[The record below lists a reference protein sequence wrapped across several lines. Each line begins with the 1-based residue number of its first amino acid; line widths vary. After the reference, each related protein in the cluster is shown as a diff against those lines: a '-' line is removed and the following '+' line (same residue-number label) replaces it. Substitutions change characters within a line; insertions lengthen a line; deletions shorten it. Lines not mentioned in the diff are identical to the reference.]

1 MVRILKHSMIIT
13 LALLICT
20 FCVGCIGLSKNSH
33 DTDNTEADTT
43 KPVISITNPEKSK
56 IGRITV
62 VDQFDETVFSYYGN
76 IEIRND
82 GRNGK
87 DIDVYV
93 RMTEGKDN

>member
-1 MVRILKHSMIIT
+1 M
-13 LALLICT
+13 
-20 FCVGCIGLSKNSH
+20 GLFKNGYDIDDAET
-33 DTDNTEADTT
+33 DTS

-87 DIDVYV
+87 DIDIYV
-93 RMTEGKDN
+93 RMMEGKDN